1 MTIPFNLD
9 ELRVMRKFDQYQPKR
24 TDIKSYSRIK
34 SNSSDLAT
42 SNTDMQAQRNAIQL
56 TSRKTRAY
64 AMGLPLSKPRS
75 STIATR
81 SDHIIPKE

>member
-34 SNSSDLAT
+34 SNSPDLAI
-42 SNTDMQAQRNAIQL
+42 SNTDMQAQRNATADQPEVKGICYGF
-56 TSRKTRAY
+56 TAK
-64 AMGLPLSKPRS
+64 
-75 STIATR
+75 
-81 SDHIIPKE
+81 

>member
-9 ELRVMRKFDQYQPKR
+9 ELRVMRKFDQYQLKR

-64 AMGLPLSKPRS
+64 VRS
-75 STIATR
+75 STVTCGLESSNIYIT
-81 SDHIIPKE
+81 